1 MLHILHNILRLG
13 RVASCFG
20 FFVVATA
27 AAAVCLAIAKNEFI
41 LIQGVVQ
48 AQPSLPS
55 PSLALALALEI
66 VLQFQLI
73 SMLINNNNS

>member
-13 RVASCFG
+13 RVASRFG
-20 FFVVATA
+20 FFVAATAA

-48 AQPSLPS
+48 AQPSLPFS
-55 PSLALALALEI
+55 GSVRALEI